1 MAYGE
6 DLGDTLGA
14 AEQDLIAHRC
24 QDALP
29 SHACALHSNDSGV
42 TWVVLTPPAITPELL
57 RFTICRI
64 APAVV
69 VMIEDEAARRQFRG
83 LATVD
88 AAVDFVCE
96 VVAEATQ
103 AMADPHDE
111 AGRTLH

>member
-1 MAYGE
+1 MAFGE
-6 DLGDTLGA
+6 GLDDTLGA

-29 SHACALHSNDSGV
+29 SHVFALHSNDSGI
-42 TWVVLTPPAITPELL
+42 TWAVLTPPAITPELL

-64 APAVV
+64 APTVM
-69 VMIEDEAARRQFRG
+69 VMIEDATARRQFRG

-96 VVAEATQ
+96 VVAEATR
-103 AMADPHDE
+103 AMAGEPDG
-111 AGRTLH
+111 GRTLH

>member
-1 MAYGE
+1 MSA
-6 DLGDTLGA
+6 DIVA
-14 AEQDLIAHRC
+14 AEVR
-24 QDALP
+24 ALTELGLEP
-29 SHACALHSNDSGV
+29 LRIEWARRWGA
-42 TWVVLTPPAITPELL
+42 PPKLRSPELL